1 MGRPVNQLSD
11 KWIKKSDIPPGL
23 YGDGN
28 GLYLQVSNR
37 NTKAWIFRFMI
48 RGRPRKMGLGDIDH
62 VSLKDARKL
71 AQAKRLLVVD
81 GIDPIEERNA
91 RRIALVAGS
100 EAAKAKATTFR
111 QCAEDY
117 IKAHQP
123 GWKAPS
129 TAANG
134 RRRSRPTL
142 FR

>member
-100 EAAKAKATTFR
+100 ELQLMSSNFESSILVLPVLVSAYEVAKRAS
-111 QCAEDY
+111 DN
-117 IKAHQP
+117 HH
-123 GWKAPS
+123 
-129 TAANG
+129 
-134 RRRSRPTL
+134 
-142 FR
+142 